1 MKKVYTV
8 PTTTTV
14 DLSGVALLAASQP
27 LKHTDQEANKEYEV
41 LSNKF
46 DPKQFDW
53 E

>member
-1 MKKVYTV
+1 MKQKYIV
-8 PTTTTV
+8 PTTTTAE
-14 DLSGVALLAASQP
+14 LNSQSLLAASQP
-27 LKHTDQEANKEYEV
+27 LNKTEDEAKKEYEV

>member
-1 MKKVYTV
+1 MKQKYIV
-8 PTTTTV
+8 PTTTTAE
-14 DLSGVALLAASQP
+14 LNSQSLLAASQP